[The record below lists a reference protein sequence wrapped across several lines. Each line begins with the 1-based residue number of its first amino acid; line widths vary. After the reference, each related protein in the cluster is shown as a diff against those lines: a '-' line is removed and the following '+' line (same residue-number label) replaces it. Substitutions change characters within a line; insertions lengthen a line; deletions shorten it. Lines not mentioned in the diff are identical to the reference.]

1 MKAKELLKA
10 TPDEIKELREEFL
23 SIIGV
28 KPIRAPIEETIDE
41 IREKLDKEAKRC
53 EDARL
58 KALESKKAGDVKG
71 AINEMKRYKAS
82 KPEVERLTKLLEKL
96 TSS

>member
-1 MKAKELLKA
+1 MKAKELSKA
-10 TPDEIKELREEFL
+10 TPDEVKELREEFL

-28 KPIRAPIEETIDE
+28 KPIRAPIEETIGE
-41 IREKLDKEAKRC
+41 IKEKLEKEAKRC

-82 KPEVERLTKLLEKL
+82 KAEVERLTKLLEKL